1 MKAKPPAG
9 AAPSAFA
16 QQAALAARVI
26 VGFMLIYSGLEKA
39 AAPVE
44 EFMVVISGYQ
54 ILPEPH
60 VRLFA
65 HLLPWTELIAGSFF
79 LLGLWTRAAAV
90 VCAGMSLS
98 FFFGLLSTY
107 LRGIALPNC
116 GCFGGSI
123 HLRPWQAM
131 MLDAFLV
138 ACAATAWFKGPGRL
152 ALDRWAEEN

>member
-1 MKAKPPAG
+1 MKTKPG
-9 AAPSAFA
+9 AAPSASA
-16 QQAALAARVI
+16 ERVALAARVI
-26 VGFMLIYSGLEKA
+26 VGVLLIYSGLEKA

-44 EFMVVISGYQ
+44 EFMVVISGFQ

-65 HLLPWTELIAGSFF
+65 HLIPWTELIAGSFF

-90 VCAGMSLS
+90 VCGGLSLS

-107 LRGIALPNC
+107 LRGVPLPNC

-123 HLRPWQAM
+123 HLKPWQAM
-131 MLDAFLV
+131 MLDAFLI
-138 ACAATAWFKGPGRL
+138 ACAATAWLKGPGRL
-152 ALDRWAEEN
+152 ALDRWAEENS